1 MMKNT
6 RKSHLELK
14 CQDIDKA
21 ADSGSSFLKSHGFS
35 DDAVQAPIMV
45 LRELIK
51 KSMKYGMFK
60 IAADGIA
67 VRLQID
73 KNMYTIEVLNPVD
86 NTCDHRLKELDKTI
100 QFIRGYQDPYEAYSR
115 KLAEAENHPSNA
127 DAFDPG
133 FMKIAYEVGAIL
145 DFYVSEDNLLNL
157 SAVGSLDGDSRI

>member
-1 MMKNT
+1 
-6 RKSHLELK
+6 
-14 CQDIDKA
+14 
-21 ADSGSSFLKSHGFS
+21 
-35 DDAVQAPIMV
+35 MV

-51 KSMKYGMFK
+51 KSMKYGLFK

-115 KLAEAENHPSNA
+115 RLSDVAATPFNTEVNDLDLVKV
-127 DAFDPG
+127 
-133 FMKIAYEVGAIL
+133 AYEGGAIL
-145 DFYVSEDNLLNL
+145 DFFVNEDNFLSL
-157 SAVGSLDGDSRI
+157 SAVGSLEGDG